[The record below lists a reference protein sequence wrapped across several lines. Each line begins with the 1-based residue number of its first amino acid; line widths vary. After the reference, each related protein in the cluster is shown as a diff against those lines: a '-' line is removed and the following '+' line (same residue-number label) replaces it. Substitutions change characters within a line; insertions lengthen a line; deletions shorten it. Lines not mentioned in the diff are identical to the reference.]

1 MHLARDPIRHLP
13 TPWLAALCGAAATLV
28 FALPWITG
36 AAPSAEWSCRQA
48 ASAPAATAV
57 RP

>member
-1 MHLARDPIRHLP
+1 MNLARDPIRRLP

-36 AAPSAEWSCRQA
+36 GAASAEISCRQA
-48 ASAPAATAV
+48 ASAPAAPGAS
-57 RP
+57 R